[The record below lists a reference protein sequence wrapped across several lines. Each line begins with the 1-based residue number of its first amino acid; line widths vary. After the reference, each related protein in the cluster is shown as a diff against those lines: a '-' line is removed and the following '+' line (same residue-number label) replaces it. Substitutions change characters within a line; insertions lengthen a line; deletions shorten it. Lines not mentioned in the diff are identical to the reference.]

1 MSPILGSVPP
11 RVAERTIDAEKAGC
25 AGANSRWRTIN
36 PEFSLDRFLS
46 AGPDAHFQRCNGK
59 LAIVIGIAVDC

>member
-11 RVAERTIDAEKAGC
+11 SFAERTIDAEKDGC

-59 LAIVIGIAVDC
+59 LAIVIGIAVDF

>member
-1 MSPILGSVPP
+1 MSPSLGSVPP
-11 RVAERTIDAEKAGC
+11 SFAERTIDAEKAGC
-25 AGANSRWRTIN
+25 KGANSRWRTIN

-46 AGPDAHFQRCNGK
+46 TGPEAHFQSCNGK